1 MRNQLE
7 DNVLEM
13 CYFVLCQESV
23 DYSEDILSLLNVH
36 IYKIN
41 QVSFSLWFF
50 FQVVI
55 YFLVGIPQEFWGQL
69 EKTNMPEKYKKLLM
83 NLKES

>member
-1 MRNQLE
+1 
-7 DNVLEM
+7 M

-36 IYKIN
+36 LYKIE
-41 QVSFSLWFF
+41 VMSHPLWFF

-55 YFLVGIPQEFWGQL
+55 YFLVGIPKEFWTHL
-69 EKTNMPEKYKKLLM
+69 ETIPMPDKYKKLLI
-83 NLKES
+83 NIKDSQNI